1 MKEALI
7 KFAIDLF
14 TGGVAGA
21 SGVLAVTDLDAT
33 SPKVFAIAL
42 AIGFLNGVINAA
54 RRYGVSKTAPTTL

>member
-21 SGVLAVTDLDAT
+21 SGVLAITNLDAT
-33 SPKVFAIAL
+33 NPKVFAVAV

-54 RRYGVSKTAPTTL
+54 RRYGVSKAAPAA

>member
-21 SGVLAVTDLDAT
+21 SGVLAVTNLDAT
-33 SPKVFAIAL
+33 NPKVFAVAV
-42 AIGFLNGVINAA
+42 AIGFLNGVINVA
-54 RRYGVSKTAPTTL
+54 RRYGVAKAAPTA